1 MSSTLIYSTEEV
13 SRETFFNE
21 RGSSSSGRAF
31 GSQSKGS
38 GFESHLLHNKGESP
52 WRFFFIAGWHRF
64 CWNEGMEKMIFTTDR
79 TSLTEGEV
87 ITINWDCKSAE
98 RTELTID
105 NGYKATIIPLEVTG
119 EKRFRL
125 NRSKGR
131 TRLTITAWVNG
142 KDYSK
147 TIKVKVTELPLT
159 HAETV
164 DSKGRT
170 IGKPQQ
176 WLGGLRDRWRKFTD
190 QYRSNWQAMPPKK
203 QLATRLLM
211 IIAGVMLVSAI
222 SPLLMSLGML
232 VLIGYLLLVIWKK

>member
-1 MSSTLIYSTEEV
+1 
-13 SRETFFNE
+13 
-21 RGSSSSGRAF
+21 
-31 GSQSKGS
+31 
-38 GFESHLLHNKGESP
+38 
-52 WRFFFIAGWHRF
+52 
-64 CWNEGMEKMIFTTDR
+64 MEKMTFTADR

-87 ITINWDCKSAE
+87 ITITWDCKNAE

-105 NGYKATIIPLEVTG
+105 NGYKATVIPLEVSG

-147 TIKVKVTELPLT
+147 TIKVKVAELPLT

-170 IGKPQQ
+170 VGKPQQ
-176 WLGGLRDRWRKFTD
+176 WLNELRNRWRMATT
-190 QYRSNWQAMPPKK
+190 QYRSNWQALPPQK
-203 QLATRLLM
+203 QLASRVLM
-211 IIAGVMLVSAI
+211 IIAGALLI
-222 SPLLMSLGML
+222 SIIAPALISIGLL
-232 VLIGYLLLVIWKK
+232 VLIGYLMWVIWKK